1 MKIDYYYIAQ
11 LVDKSARIAIEHQFI
26 DKKLL
31 SKKLGISLMDAEYV
45 LNLLY
50 IFGVIDMQSQ
60 KVISD
65 SIGKC
70 GYLNLSSTAQAYYVA
85 AGIWRMSHPD
95 DLQKGL
101 WVCNNSTKASIL
113 ETGINPSGTEN
124 GFLARESDFAN
135 CNDRYWKRLKM
146 IYGPDTLNKAAYLDL
161 FPFHEADQ
169 FLAEKTSPELLK
181 DFLLITMGQIERMN
195 PTLIIIGNKR
205 SAAFWGH
212 HPKYAWMD
220 YDFADRIPDNKLPLV
235 AQGRNL
241 EVYQIQGFLNRP
253 DRIHNLTNTNLR
265 GSIVINYGY
274 HGRIPHTMTPEI
286 TREMLLFAK
295 REKVK
300 FTKRN
305 SQ

>member
-11 LVDKSARIAIEHQFI
+11 LVDKSARIAIEHHFI

-124 GFLARESDFAN
+124 GFFARESDFSD
-135 CNDRYWKRLKM
+135 CNDRYWKRLKY
-146 IYGPDTLNKAAYLDL
+146 IFGPEILDKVAYYDL

-169 FLAEKTSPELLK
+169 MIAEKTSPELLK
-181 DFLLITMGQIERMN
+181 EFLRITLDRIEELS
-195 PTLIIIGNKR
+195 PVLIIIANKR
-205 SAAFWGH
+205 SSAFWGH
-212 HPKYAWMD
+212 HQKYVWMD
-220 YDFADRIPDNKLPLV
+220 YDFGERIPDDKLPLP
-235 AQGRNL
+235 AQGINL
-241 EVYQIQGFLNRP
+241 EVYQIHGFLNRP
-253 DRIHNLTNTNLR
+253 GRIHDLTTSNLC

-274 HGRIPHTMTPEI
+274 HGRTPHTITPEI
-286 TREMLLFAK
+286 TREMYIFAQQ
-295 REKVK
+295 EKSVYNMPN
-300 FTKRN
+300 T
-305 SQ
+305 Q